1 MGYGGFAVKVNRV
14 VYDFLDGLADGTTVS
29 GWGLCEII
37 NSKTGRCTYPSTLL
51 DYCRDYC
58 DITGGEWECV
68 DKGKSIYKFHKGCV
82 KLNGFVPN
90 GRE

>member
-1 MGYGGFAVKVNRV
+1 MYGMSVTKT
-14 VYDFLDGLADGTTVS
+14 VYDFLDSLPDNYVLS
-29 GWGLCEII
+29 GWALSDEI
-37 NSKTGRCTYPSTLL
+37 NRRTGRCTYPSTLL

-82 KLNGFVPN
+82 KLDGFVPN